1 MNISTKM
8 REVVIADTVMD
19 KVADLRIYLVE
30 QLKMSREAAHRRTQ
44 RIGIFLQ
51 SLTTEADFPLCR
63 FKKWQVVGYRCAVYE
78 KDWVFA
84 YEVFEDGIIVR
95 DMSHTTLLTE

>member
-1 MNISTKM
+1 M
-8 REVVIADTVMD
+8 REVLVSEAVIA

-30 QLKMSREAAHRRTQ
+30 QLKLSLEAAHK
-44 RIGIFLQ
+44 RIDRIDTFLKDL
-51 SLTTEADFPLCR
+51 SNEADYPLCR
-63 FKKWQVVGYRCAVYE
+63 FKKWNKLGYRCAVCE

-95 DMSHTTLLTE
+95 DMSHANLLAE